1 MKTAVDAV
9 RPFLPLAVALLLCSA
24 ASSPAS
30 GFEFAAIGD
39 LPYSETDSLR
49 FPLLRER
56 IDAEDLAFVL
66 HVGDIKGG
74 GSSCADAVLESRLRM
89 FSRFRH
95 PFVLLPGDNEW
106 TDCHREKAG
115 AWKPLERL
123 ARLRALFFTPP
134 GRVLG
139 GGSLALVSQ
148 ASDPAWAEFPEHVRW
163 SRDRVVFVALHL
175 VGSKNALAGF
185 PARTQEDDAEV
196 ARRTDAAIAWMREAF
211 RVARE
216 TDAPALLIAMHGNPR
231 FETDQAA
238 DPPGPYSGFLGVLS
252 GETSAYRRPVLLVHG
267 DFHYFRVDK
276 PLIGPES
283 GRRLDNFTRLEVFG
297 SPHMHWV
304 RVQVDPGDP
313 QVFRFRQEIIP
324 EHARLD

>member
-1 MKTAVDAV
+1 M
-9 RPFLPLAVALLLCSA
+9 RPFLLFAIALVLCSPPPV
-24 ASSPAS
+24 PAS
-30 GFEFAAIGD
+30 GFDFAAIGD
-39 LPYSETDSLR
+39 VPYSDTDSLR
-49 FPLLRER
+49 FARLRDR
-56 IDAEDLAFVL
+56 IDAADLAFVL

-74 GSSCADAVLESRLRM
+74 SRSCDDAALESRLRM

-95 PFVLLPGDNEW
+95 PFLLLPGDNDW

-148 ASDPAWAEFPEHVRW
+148 AADPARAEFPEHVRW
-163 SRDRVVFVALHL
+163 SREGVVFVGLHL

-185 PARTQEDDAEV
+185 PARTPEDDAEV
-196 ARRTDAAIAWMREAF
+196 ARRTDAAIAWMREGF

-216 TDAPALLIAMHGNPR
+216 TDAPALMIAMHGNPR

-238 DPPGPYSGFLGVLS
+238 DPPGPYTGFLRALS
-252 GETSAYRRPVLLVHG
+252 GVTSAFRKPVLLVHG
-267 DFHYFRVDK
+267 DTHYFRVDK
-276 PLIGPES
+276 PLTGPES
-283 GRRLDNFTRLEVFG
+283 GRLLDNFTRLEVFG

-304 RVQVDPGDP
+304 RVRVDPGDP
-313 QVFRFRQEIIP
+313 QVFRFRQEIVP
-324 EHARLD
+324 GHARLD